1 MKVFRITDHALN
13 KCFYVATRPHVR
25 RYKLQAPVPE
35 LITVEEFDYNYKW
48 QLVVLLNEALKKGEE
63 RYERL

>member
-1 MKVFRITDHALN
+1 MKVFRITDHATN

-25 RYKLQAPVPE
+25 RYKMEAKIPE

-48 QLVVLLNEALKKGEE
+48 QLVVLLNDALKKGME
-63 RYERL
+63 RI